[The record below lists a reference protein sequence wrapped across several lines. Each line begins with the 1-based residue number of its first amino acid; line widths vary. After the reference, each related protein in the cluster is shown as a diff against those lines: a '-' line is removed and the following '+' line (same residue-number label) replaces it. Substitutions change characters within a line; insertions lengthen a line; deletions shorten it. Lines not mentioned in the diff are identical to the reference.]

1 MNFKLFS
8 IMFLLLTVY
17 GCATSE
23 NNHSSNTDKNSATN
37 PSTNAAQHIGRIYA
51 LNATLDI
58 CNDVVEIDPEKL
70 NTARALKDNWLK
82 NTRPD
87 LLLTEE
93 DTIKAA
99 RADLIRRSK
108 INNDHTEYSD
118 SLIKELLKTIDVSAK
133 KILHDSFSTS
143 IKAQNACR
151 SPALLMTFLLEKTNK
166 EIPVN
171 ALK

>member
-1 MNFKLFS
+1 MVV
-8 IMFLLLTVY
+8 LLPKITIHLILIIILPQSLQQMRLN
-17 GCATSE
+17 TSAGF
-23 NNHSSNTDKNSATN
+23 T
-37 PSTNAAQHIGRIYA
+37 PAQHIGRIYA

-99 RADLIRRSK
+99 REDLIRRSK
-108 INNDHTEYSD
+108 INNDNTEYSD

-133 KILHDSFSTS
+133 KILHKSFSTS

-151 SPALLMTFLLEKTNK
+151 APALLMTFLLEKTNK